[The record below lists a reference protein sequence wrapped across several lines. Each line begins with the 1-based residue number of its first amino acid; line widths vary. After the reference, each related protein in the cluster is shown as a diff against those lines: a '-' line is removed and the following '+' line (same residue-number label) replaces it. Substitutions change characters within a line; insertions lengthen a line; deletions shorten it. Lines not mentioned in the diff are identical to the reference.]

1 MNAAVRELSEADD
14 RAYAGDESLRR
25 EQYFFTLYRTLVAA
39 LFTLLAFGSLPDEW
53 VTLNHPRLAAWT
65 AAAYLVAALLL
76 LLHGRNS
83 GRPLAGQV
91 IVGVVLDVLATVL
104 MVHSVAHLQTGIA
117 MALIVNFSAAA
128 VLLPLRTTLTL
139 AIAAGVLLLGEYL
152 LSRGDAALDSR
163 TLIEILICA
172 LGYVAMAKLGDMVG
186 RQMRATHV
194 LAQQRGEEVA
204 SLAQINELIIR
215 RMRTGVLVV
224 DVAGIVHLH
233 NEAAWQL
240 LGQPQTDR
248 LTLGDAAPELA
259 QRLFQ
264 WRMEDDR
271 NDGKPLRL
279 GPDQFDLIPRFAG
292 LGVSSELF
300 VIFLDDASILA
311 RRAEEMTLSNLG
323 RLSASIAH
331 EIRNPLAAI
340 SYSAQLLEESPDLPE
355 ADRRLVEIVLNHCQR
370 MNGIIE
376 NVLALSRRER
386 SRPESIE
393 VTQWVARFV
402 DEYKAGHY
410 IDATQLRAVAQ
421 PSRLLAMVDP
431 QHLDQVVS
439 CLVQNAMVHG
449 HLPGEPARITVTA
462 RRLRE
467 NEAIVV
473 EVLDRGP
480 GIPPKVAS
488 TIFEPFVTTHEH
500 GNGLG
505 LYIARQLCEANQAKL
520 EYLPMAGGSCFRITL
535 PHAQRLEN
543 LPGMKPAG
551 SAISAAAATAP
562 PP

>member
-1 MNAAVRELSEADD
+1 MNAAVREQIPDED
-14 RAYAGDESLRR
+14 RLYSGDEALRR

-39 LFTLLAFGSLPDEW
+39 WFALLAFGSLPEEW
-53 VTLNHPRLAAWT
+53 VTLNQPRLAAWT
-65 AAAYLVAALLL
+65 AATYLIAALAL
-76 LLHGRNS
+76 LLHGRVSN
-83 GRPLAGQV
+83 RPLAGQV
-91 IVGVVLDVLATVL
+91 IVGVVLDVIATVL
-104 MVHSVAHLQTGIA
+104 MVHSIAHLQTGIA
-117 MALIVNFSAAA
+117 MALIVNFGAAA

-139 AIAAGVLLLGEYL
+139 ALVAGTLLLGEYL
-152 LSRGDAALDSR
+152 LSRGDSGLDSR
-163 TLIEILICA
+163 TLIEILVCA

-186 RQMRATHV
+186 RQMRDTHV

-264 WRMEDDR
+264 WRMEDNR
-271 NDGKPLRL
+271 NEGKPLRL
-279 GPDQFDLIPRFAG
+279 GPDQLDLIPRFAG

-300 VIFLDDASILA
+300 VIFLDDTSMVT
-311 RRAEEMTLSNLG
+311 RRAEELTLANLG

-386 SRPESIE
+386 SRPESVE
-393 VTQWVARFV
+393 VAQWVTRFV
-402 DEYKAGHY
+402 EEYKSSHY
-410 IDATQLRAVAQ
+410 IDTTELRAAAQ
-421 PSRLLAMVDP
+421 NSQLLAMVDP

-439 CLVQNAMVHG
+439 CLVQNAMIHG
-449 HLPGEPARITVTA
+449 HLPGEPARITVAA
-462 RRLRE
+462 RRLGDSE
-467 NEAIVV
+467 SIVV

-480 GIPPKVAS
+480 GIPPKVAA

-535 PHAQRLEN
+535 PHAQRLEH
-543 LPGMKPAG
+543 LPGMKPSAG
-551 SAISAAAATAP
+551 GISAAAATAP